1 MVSVCCES
9 SWRCFNEFCPIGL
22 RIHTLFPSACSWV
35 KSARFC
41 PLVLVKSNCSILL
54 LLSALS
60 SSELE
65 QYVVSLQK
73 ESAAAHK
80 AVTLRDVEE
89 GAVTLRKV
97 GESLAGLKGKN
108 SGKMG

>member
-1 MVSVCCES
+1 M
-9 SWRCFNEFCPIGL
+9 
-22 RIHTLFPSACSWV
+22 
-35 KSARFC
+35 
-41 PLVLVKSNCSILL
+41 
-54 LLSALS
+54 
-60 SSELE
+60 
-65 QYVVSLQK
+65 VSLQK

-108 SGKMG
+108 KDVMECLARN

>member
-1 MVSVCCES
+1 MC
-9 SWRCFNEFCPIGL
+9 
-22 RIHTLFPSACSWV
+22 
-35 KSARFC
+35 FC
-41 PLVLVKSNCSILL
+41 PLVFVKSNRSHL
-54 LLSALS
+54 LS
-60 SSELE
+60 SSDLE

-108 SGKMG
+108 SKK